1 MCAKMGRMSGK
12 TITKNKK
19 AFFNFHI
26 LDTYE
31 AGIVLQ
37 GSEIKSIRNHQISI
51 DQAYVYVDG
60 EEAWLVDSYIHPYEQ
75 ASVYNHDPH
84 RRRKLLLH
92 KKEILELWDKV
103 RIKGHTIVPL
113 RVYLSQGKAKVE
125 IAVARGKKLHDKR
138 KDIAEREAQRQ
149 TERDLKRIGY

>member
-1 MCAKMGRMSGK
+1 MSSK
-12 TITKNKK
+12 SITKNKK
-19 AFFNFHI
+19 AYFNFQI

-31 AGIVLQ
+31 AGLVLQ

-75 ASVYNHDPH
+75 ASSFNHNPH

-92 KKEILELWDKV
+92 KKEILELWDMV
-103 RIKGHTIVPL
+103 RIKGNTIVPL
-113 RVYLSQGKAKVE
+113 RVYLSGGKAKIE
-125 IAVARGKKLHDKR
+125 IAAARGKKLRDKR
-138 KDIAEREAQRQ
+138 DDIAERDAKRQ
-149 TERDLKRIGY
+149 ADRELKRIGY

>member
-1 MCAKMGRMSGK
+1 MGRMSGK

-19 AFFNFHI
+19 AFHNFHI

-31 AGIVLQ
+31 AGLVLQ

-51 DQAYVYVDG
+51 DQAYVYIDG

-75 ASVYNHDPH
+75 ASSLNHDPH

-92 KKEILELWDKV
+92 KKEILDLWDMV
-103 RIKGHTIVPL
+103 RIKGNTIIPL
-113 RVYLSQGKAKVE
+113 RVYLAQGKAKIE
-125 IAVARGKKLHDKR
+125 IAVAKGKKLRDKR
-138 KDIAEREAQRQ
+138 KDIAERDAKRQ
-149 TERDLKRIGY
+149 AERDLKISGF

>member
-1 MCAKMGRMSGK
+1 MSGK

-26 LDTYE
+26 LDTFE
-31 AGIVLQ
+31 AGLVLH

-51 DQAYVYVDG
+51 DQAYVHIDG

-75 ASVYNHDPH
+75 ASAFNHNPN

-92 KKEILELWDKV
+92 KKEILDMWDKV

-113 RVYLSQGKAKVE
+113 RVYLSHGKAKIE
-125 IAVARGKKLHDKR
+125 IAVAKGKKLHDKR
-138 KDIAEREAQRQ
+138 KDIAERDA
-149 TERDLKRIGY
+149 ERDKQRDLRQIGL